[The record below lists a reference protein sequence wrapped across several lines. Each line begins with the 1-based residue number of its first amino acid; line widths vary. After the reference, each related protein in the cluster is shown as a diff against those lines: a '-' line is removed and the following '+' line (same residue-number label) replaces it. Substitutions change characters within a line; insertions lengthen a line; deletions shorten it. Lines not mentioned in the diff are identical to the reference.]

1 MLIKMYIQYPY
12 PDIDIINIIRM
23 TNMLAILNINFQY
36 INININKILIIGTS
50 TYNYNSIC
58 YNIYTLYY
66 MYICAQHIFKYRNTS
81 IAIHYWSLYS

>member
-50 TYNYNSIC
+50 TYNSI
-58 YNIYTLYY
+58 
-66 MYICAQHIFKYRNTS
+66 
-81 IAIHYWSLYS
+81 